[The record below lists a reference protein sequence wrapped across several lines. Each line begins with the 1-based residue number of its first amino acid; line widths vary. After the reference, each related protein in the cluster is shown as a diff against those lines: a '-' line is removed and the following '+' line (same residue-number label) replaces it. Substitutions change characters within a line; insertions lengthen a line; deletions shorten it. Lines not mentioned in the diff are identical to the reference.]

1 MDVNKN
7 ILLEACVGSFKEAK
21 KAQALG
27 ANRIELCEN
36 LKEGGTTPSY
46 GTISFCKKTL
56 TIPIAVMIR
65 PRGGN
70 FIYDKEEIEIMK
82 EDILICKKF
91 EVESV
96 VFGVLTE
103 NNKINYDLLK
113 ELVDFAK
120 PLKIV
125 FHMAFDEI
133 EDQLEAFKQLI
144 ELGIDRVLTKGS
156 KTKASDGV
164 KTLKL
169 LTENSQN
176 KIIIVAGGGVTQD
189 NYNKIANESNVS
201 QCHGT
206 KIVGLLN

>member
-1 MDVNKN
+1 MEVNKE

-21 KAQALG
+21 RAEELG

-36 LKEGGTTPSY
+36 LKEGGTTPSF
-46 GTISFCKKTL
+46 GTILISKKIL
-56 TIPIAVMIR
+56 KIPIAVMIR

-70 FIYDKEEIEIMK
+70 FIYTSEEIEIMK
-82 EDILICKKF
+82 EDILICKKL

-96 VFGVLTE
+96 VFGVLTKD
-103 NNKINYDLLK
+103 NLIDVALLK
-113 ELVDFAK
+113 DLIQLCR

-133 EDQLEAFKQLI
+133 ENKLEALKLLI
-144 ELGIDRVLTKGS
+144 ECGVERILTKGS
-156 KTKASDGV
+156 KTNAIDGIN
-164 KTLKL
+164 TLKIL
-169 LTENSQN
+169 VENNQN
-176 KIIIVAGGGVTQD
+176 KIIIVAGGGVTKD
-189 NYNKIANESNVS
+189 NYIKILNEATVS